1 MAMQGTLNLDCI
13 AADPYSRYLYGVAS
27 ANDGSSTNN
36 YGYTESTIVLVR
48 SNASPTN
55 LATLTWEVFAHTNN
69 SKELS
74 YSYPTF
80 TSVDCAANDDGEVT
94 VFFRSPYRTTS
105 PATLLP
111 MGFIYSPVSDTWT
124 TIRGPSMYGWTSDRL
139 IHRSY
144 YINSTYGNALHFLT
158 SDVGHQLTIAGVEY
172 ETNILWPNSFFEL
185 REGVRA
191 FIKPETV
198 DFGWIYDSFDYS
210 RQGFFSTNKGRSTR
224 FMTYHRGTFFLS
236 GTFPQN
242 DSCPV
247 ILTASVGTRLG
258 EPCAYQGVS
267 DRGTYMAQHYVFGGD
282 RNGMAF
288 FGGVFEVDDVFKIY
302 TTEKQEGRK
311 YFEHIIIRNDNSS
324 SFSVDQNW
332 QVVGGLI
339 DGQEPFVV
347 ALTSVGLYQFTI
359 FGQAAGTLEGPY
371 KVRILNNL
379 NSLSPRVVS
388 KLRNKIQGL
397 DNAVELEQQQEQ
409 SRMIIGGVVGVV
421 VIMAALVIGCSL
433 CRHARRKKQ
442 FRKNEKEKRGRHLKS
457 MELPSFVGKH
467 EVHSMGIIPEDECIP
482 DDASFRTVDIPSAS
496 KRPRMEA
503 RLPNYTS

>member
-27 ANDGSSTNN
+27 ANDGSSSNN

-80 TSVDCAANDDGEVT
+80 TSVDCAANGDGE
-94 VFFRSPYRTTS
+94 
-105 PATLLP
+105 
-111 MGFIYSPVSDTWT
+111 PVSDTWT
-124 TIRGPSMYGWTSDRL
+124 AIRGPSMYGWTSDRL

-185 REGVRA
+185 REEVKA

-198 DFGWIYDSFDYS
+198 DFGWIYNSFDYS
-210 RQGFFSTNKGRSTR
+210 RQGFFPTNKGRSTR
-224 FMTYHRGTFFLS
+224 FMTYHGETFFLS

-282 RNGMAF
+282 RNGMTF

-311 YFEHIIIRNDNSS
+311 YFEHTIIRSDNSS

-339 DGQEPFVV
+339 EGQEPFVV

-359 FGQAAGTLEGPY
+359 FGQGAGTLEGPY
-371 KVRILNNL
+371 KVRILDNL

-388 KLRNKIQGL
+388 KLKNKIQVL
-397 DNAVELEQQQEQ
+397 DNAVESEQQQEQ
-409 SRMIIGGVVGVV
+409 SRTIIGEVVGAVV
-421 VIMAALVIGCSL
+421 LMAVLVIGCSL
-433 CRHARRKKQ
+433 WRRARRKKQ
-442 FRKNEKEKRGRHLKS
+442 FRKNEKEERERHLKS

-482 DDASFRTVDIPSAS
+482 DHTKFSDHWPTVSIDTTKDGGKTAQ
-496 KRPRMEA
+496 
-503 RLPNYTS
+503 LHLLDVY